1 MSLQTFFTLYVISV
15 PLFFAIDMLWLGL
28 IAKNFYISRL
38 GYIMGEVNWPVAII
52 FYLVFLVGLTF
63 FAIYPAV
70 TDNSWVTALLLGAL
84 FGFFT
89 YATYDLTNLA
99 TLRDWPL
106 SVTLVDMAWGTVL
119 GGMVSLL
126 TYFVYSNFVL

>member
-1 MSLQTFFTLYVISV
+1 MSLIQILTLYVVSV
-15 PLFFAIDMLWLGL
+15 PIFFIIDMVWLGVV
-28 IAKNFYISRL
+28 ARDFYAARL
-38 GYIMGEVNWPVAII
+38 GHLLGEVNWPAAII

-63 FAIYPAV
+63 FATYPA
-70 TDNSWVTALLLGAL
+70 ALTNDVMKALMLGAL

-106 SVTLVDMAWGTVL
+106 SVTLVDMLWGTVL
-119 GGMVSLL
+119 GGSVAAL
-126 TYFVYSNFVL
+126 TVYVTRLWA

>member
-1 MSLQTFFTLYVISV
+1 MSLIQILTLYVVSV
-15 PLFFAIDMLWLGL
+15 PIFFIIDMVWLGVV
-28 IAKNFYISRL
+28 ARDFYAARL
-38 GYIMGEVNWPVAII
+38 GHLLGEVNWPAAII

-63 FAIYPAV
+63 FATYPA
-70 TDNSWVTALLLGAL
+70 ALANDVMKALMLGAL

-106 SVTLVDMAWGTVL
+106 SVTLVDMLWGTVL
-119 GGMVSLL
+119 GGSVAAL
-126 TYFVYSNFVL
+126 TVYVTRLWA